1 VRVGRRDERK
11 ALDYDLRDV
20 ALELGDLRLQ
30 RLPCQQLR
38 AVIVI
43 EQRTLW
49 RDSIG

>member
-1 VRVGRRDERK
+1 VGRRDERE
-11 ALDYDLRDV
+11 ALDDDLRDV

-30 RLPCQQLR
+30 CLPRQQLR
-38 AVIVI
+38 AAIVI